1 MLVLVLGAAAALF
14 YTLSATAAPRP
25 ASAPLGHAPATAPA
39 IPLQDGLPAVRYA
52 RTHLPPAWPGPL
64 PYPVL
69 IADQQND
76 RLLEVAPNKRILWQ
90 YPPSGRAHSP
100 SGVPGDD
107 AFFPPT
113 AGAS

>member
-14 YTLSATAAPRP
+14 YTLSATA
-25 ASAPLGHAPATAPA
+25 A